1 MALKLGFTTTATSEE
16 KKGLED
22 YEFDLIQS
30 LFTVM
35 QETSADFTNTF
46 RSLSLL
52 SRDQSDK
59 DSLTKLVELIAS

>member
-1 MALKLGFTTTATSEE
+1 MKPRILFAHAKSEDSDAITN
-16 KKGLED
+16 GI
-22 YEFDLIQS
+22 DLIQS

-59 DSLTKLVELIAS
+59 DSLTNLVELIAS